1 MTDIL
6 KLTQVGMTYQARSGK
21 RVQALDDVNMAV
33 RKDEFLSIVG
43 PSGCGKSTLLK
54 IFGRITAASAGSIE
68 FRGRPLLRP
77 TPDIGIC
84 FQQPLLFPWRTVE
97 QNVLMPME
105 MLGRR
110 PERYRDRARELIDL
124 VGLKGFE
131 KSYPRE
137 LSGGMQQRVAIA
149 RALVTDPPLL
159 LMDEPF
165 SALDAMTREEL
176 SLEILRI
183 WQESKKTIVF
193 VTHSIPE
200 GILLADRVMIM
211 ATRPGRIDR
220 IVDIDLPRPRSISM
234 VSTDRFGRYAD
245 LVRGR
250 VAVVQKEGRA

>member
-1 MTDIL
+1 VNDIL
-6 KLTQVGMTYQARSGK
+6 QLTGVGMTYIGRSGK
-21 RVQALDDVNMAV
+21 KVEALQDVSLGI
-33 RKDEFLSIVG
+33 RKDEFVSVVG

-54 IFGRITAASAGSIE
+54 IFGKIVSATSGSIR
-68 FRGRPLLRP
+68 FRGQELLRP

-84 FQQPLLFPWRTVE
+84 FQQPLLFPWKTVE
-97 QNVLMPME
+97 QNVLMPIE
-105 MLGRR
+105 MLGQSLDK
-110 PERYRDRARELIDL
+110 YRAEARDLIHL

-131 KSYPRE
+131 GAYPRE

-183 WQESKKTIVF
+183 WNERKKTVIF

-200 GILLADRVMIM
+200 GILLADRVLIM

-220 IVDIDLPRPRSISM
+220 LVDIDLPRPRSISM
-234 VSTDRFGRYAD
+234 VSTPKFGAYAE
-245 LVRGR
+245 LVRHRIAIAQKAGR
-250 VAVVQKEGRA
+250 